1 MRLVFTPNG
10 WEDYLYWQRTDKA
23 TLNRINR
30 LISDMM
36 RDPLSGT
43 GKPEQL
49 RNILTGLWS
58 RRIDEE
64 RRLVYQVDDE
74 DIVIIQARSHH

>member
-1 MRLVFTPNG
+1 
-10 WEDYLYWQRTDKA
+10 LYWQRTDKT
-23 TLNRINR
+23 TLNRVNR

-74 DIVIIQARSHH
+74 DIVIIQARSHY

>member
-1 MRLVFTPNG
+1 
-10 WEDYLYWQRTDKA
+10 LYWQRTDKT
-23 TLNRINR
+23 TLNRVNR

-58 RRIDEE
+58 RRTDEE
-64 RRLVYQVDDE
+64 HRLVYQVDDE
-74 DIVIIQARSHH
+74 DIVIIQARSHY

>member
-1 MRLVFTPNG
+1 
-10 WEDYLYWQRTDKA
+10 LYWQRTDKT
-23 TLNRINR
+23 TLNRVNR

-58 RRIDEE
+58 RRTDEE

-74 DIVIIQARSHH
+74 DIVIIQARSHY

>member
-10 WEDYLYWQRTDKA
+10 WEACLYWQRTDKT
-23 TLNRINR
+23 TLNRVNR

-74 DIVIIQARSHH
+74 DIVIIQARSHY

>member
-36 RDPLSGT
+36 RDPLSGI
-43 GKPEQL
+43 GKPEHL

-64 RRLVYQVDDE
+64 HRLVYQVDDE